1 MTMPGFRIIGVIYS
15 LLGDHESSELQE
27 AADRADL
34 SPNIRAA
41 LKSLAREASQAEG
54 LRKRQQKGSSSTA
67 GTGRRSSTNKK
78 SGREA
83 HYRARMIDFLCDTH
97 RFESKAKM
105 ILFLRTAGLVVSTS
119 AKDSRASVAQR
130 VFAQAEKNPAAKK
143 KLRDAV
149 YHSGNG
155 ETKGWLD
162 LISRPS

>member
-1 MTMPGFRIIGVIYS
+1 MPEFRIIGVIYS

-54 LRKRQQKGSSSTA
+54 PRKRQQKGRSSTA
-67 GTGRRSSTNKK
+67 GTDRRSSINKK
-78 SGREA
+78 SGQET
-83 HYRARMIDFLCDTH
+83 HYRARMIDFLCDKR

-105 ILFLRTAGLVVSTS
+105 VHFLRTAGLAVSTS
-119 AKDSRASVAQR
+119 AKDSRAYVAQR
-130 VFAQAEKNPAAKK
+130 VVAQAEKNPAERK
-143 KLRDAV
+143 KLRNAV